1 MSNNILWNFQDSKLY
16 VYQFGKLYT
25 NTGVWV
31 NEKTGEAFLIDSPY
45 GAYQYLTKNIL
56 QGIKVVAVLV
66 THSHWDHIGDDHLF
80 QKIGAKIYVHPEGRK
95 IVETPEIIIPYT
107 KCSFGLTP
115 CPVYKELSDEEHISV
130 SGVDILV
137 RWVPGHTV
145 SGVYFYIKEARVVFC
160 GDTLFKDSIGRY
172 DFIDGNKDQL
182 IYNIRRKILTLP
194 EDTVVIPGHGE
205 FTTVKYEAEHNPFV
219 KI

>member
-1 MSNNILWNFQDSKLY
+1 MSNNILWNSQDSKLY
-16 VYQFGKLYT
+16 VYQFGRLYT

-31 NEKTGEAFLIDSPY
+31 NEKIGEAFLIDSPY
-45 GAYQYLTKNIL
+45 GAYQLTKTIL
-56 QGIKVVAVLV
+56 HGIKVVAVLI

-80 QKIGAKIYVHPEGRK
+80 QKIGTKIYVHPEGRK

-107 KCSFGLTP
+107 KCGFGLTP
-115 CPVYKELSDEEHISV
+115 CPVYKELSDEEHINI

-145 SGVYFYIKEARVVFC
+145 SGVCFYIKEAQVVFC

-182 IYNIRRKILTLP
+182 ISSIRRKILTLP

-205 FTTVKYEAEHNPFV
+205 FTTVKYEAEHNPFF